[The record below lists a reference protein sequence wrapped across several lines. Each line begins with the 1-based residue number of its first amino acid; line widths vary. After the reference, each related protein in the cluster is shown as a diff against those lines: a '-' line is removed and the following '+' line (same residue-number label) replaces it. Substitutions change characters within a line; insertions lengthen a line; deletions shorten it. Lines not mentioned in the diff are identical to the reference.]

1 MRLSLIFAIHFFNQ
15 LALAQVNDVEI
26 FGHRGY
32 RGMYPE
38 NSIIG
43 FQKAI
48 ELGITGIEL
57 DVVVNKNKELV
68 ISHEHFFQKEFCF
81 DSLGGEIQKESDYII
96 YNMTQ
101 EQISKF
107 DCGSKYYSKF
117 PDQIKLKTTKPLFKD
132 FINSINLKNSVLL
145 LEIKSNPNEYG
156 ISQPEPKEYCE
167 LILSELKNYPFKS
180 NVRIMSFDN
189 QILEELHK
197 SDSSYPLIYLTYLPK
212 STRYFLKKLS
222 FTPYALGMFYPT
234 INRRKVNDLKN
245 AKVKLFAWTVNSKET
260 TEKLRQNGVDGIIT
274 DFPKLVLD
282 SLK

>member
-1 MRLSLIFAIHFFNQ
+1 MD
-15 LALAQVNDVEI
+15 QVNDVEI
-26 FGHRGY
+26 FGHRGF

-68 ISHEHFFQKEFCF
+68 VSHEHFFQKEFCF
-81 DSLGGEIQKESDYII
+81 DSLGREIQKESDYLI

-107 DCGSKYYSKF
+107 DCGSKYYSRF
-117 PDQIKLKTTKPLFKD
+117 PDQIKLKTTKPLFQD
-132 FINSINLKNSVLL
+132 FIQSINLTKNVLL
-145 LEIKSNPNEYG
+145 LEVKSNPKEYG
-156 ISQPEPKEYCE
+156 ISQPQPKEYCE
-167 LILSELKNYPFKS
+167 IILNELKNYPFKS

-245 AKVKLFAWTVNSKET
+245 AKVKLFAWTVNSIET
-260 TEKLRQNGVDGIIT
+260 SEKLRQNGVDGIIT
-274 DFPKLVLD
+274 DFPNLIMD